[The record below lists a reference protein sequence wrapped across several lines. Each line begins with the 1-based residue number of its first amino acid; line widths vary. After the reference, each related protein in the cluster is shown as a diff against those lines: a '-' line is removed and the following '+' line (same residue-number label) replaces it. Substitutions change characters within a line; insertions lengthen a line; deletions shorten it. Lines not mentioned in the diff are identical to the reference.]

1 MGSSS
6 CLYTLELLHVLRHGH
21 FGRQPLHARGT
32 EEPYNAIGL
41 LQDVC
46 RVLGRGDR
54 PSVAASC
61 MACTRSPDSPRLSA
75 VLAPMVPE
83 IVRPMCGTSTS
94 APASAILRASPSSN
108 T

>member
-32 EEPYNAIGL
+32 EKPYDAIGL

-46 RVLGRGDR
+46 RVLGRGDW
-54 PSVAASC
+54 PSVAEHENVRVLFPGRVVHSLYAL
-61 MACTRSPDSPRLSA
+61 DSLIEAERRPGADGARGC
-75 VLAPMVPE
+75 E
-83 IVRPMCGTSTS
+83 THVRD
-94 APASAILRASPSSN
+94 
-108 T
+108 